1 MQFHLLIFFI
11 FYMLMG
17 MMQKI
22 PNVVKATNQPGLA
35 EQLEVIQAQL

>member
-11 FYMLMG
+11 FYRLMG